1 MHFAGGSNDGGSS
14 QWQGRNPVWR
24 GLRRSWVG
32 QPLRRDRQRLVRGG
46 DPLHGLPYVACY
58 VAKAAVNNFTMG
70 LGPAVRKGWDPR
82 QRGDARPNEHIAD
95 LSADLRPIRERRGNG
110 EDARRGL
117 SDGAHGNGLGCG
129 KGRVVPDV

>member
-1 MHFAGGSNDGGSS
+1 MADHLNGKVAILFGAGCVGPGWGNRSGAIANVSS
-14 QWQGRNPVWR
+14 VAAIRYTGY
-24 GLRRSWVG
+24 
-32 QPLRRDRQRLVRGG
+32 
-46 DPLHGLPYVACY
+46 PYVACY

-129 KGRVVPDV
+129 KGRVVPGV